1 MVSQPSGQITE
12 RFSLVVGGPFH
23 AGLRRLRLTGADQ
36 LPTRRAALLLSL
48 VAWAPPAGLA
58 IAQALSGDH
67 DEAWLYFTDLTVY
80 ARFVIAIAVMVATE
94 RYADGRVILLT
105 RQFKE
110 AQLIGENGGPGL
122 VSALDAADRRSS
134 SAIAELVIL
143 LVALGWSVFIARYT
157 VEISTVAW
165 EGRSVNGQVVLS
177 WAGAAAAFLG
187 NPLFLFLALR
197 WIWRFIVWAT
207 LLNRIARLPLQ
218 LAPTHPDRCAG
229 LGFLAIFPSI
239 FIGFVFALSCV
250 ISASMLK
257 EIGVQEVDGQVV
269 WLAIT
274 VWIVLCL
281 VLVLGPLLVFVRPLY
296 LARERALLD
305 YGRLASRHH
314 LAFQR
319 KWIGGPEAVDA
330 DEASGDPNLASSLS
344 GSVAAARSM
353 RVLPLERMAVMQ
365 LAIAAALPML
375 AVVSTQVPLMDIAKW
390 IFGKI
395 V

>member
-1 MVSQPSGQITE
+1 
-12 RFSLVVGGPFH
+12 
-23 AGLRRLRLTGADQ
+23 
-36 LPTRRAALLLSL
+36 
-48 VAWAPPAGLA
+48 
-58 IAQALSGDH
+58 
-67 DEAWLYFTDLTVY
+67 
-80 ARFVIAIAVMVATE
+80 MVATE

-105 RQFKE
+105 RQFQE
-110 AQLIGENGGPGL
+110 AQLIGADGRSGL
-122 VSALDAADRRSS
+122 ASAMGDADRRSS
-134 SAIAELVIL
+134 SAVAELVIL
-143 LVALGWSVFIARYT
+143 LVALGWSVLIARYT
-157 VEISTVAW
+157 VEVSAYAW
-165 EGRSVNGQVVLS
+165 EGRTLNGEIDLS
-177 WAGAAAAFLG
+177 WAGEAAAFVS
-187 NPLFLFLALR
+187 NPLFLFLAFR

-218 LAPTHPDRCAG
+218 LAPTHPDHCAG

-257 EIGVQEVDGQVV
+257 EIAVHDVAGQKV
-269 WLAIT
+269 WLAIA
-274 VWIVLCL
+274 VWIGLCL

-305 YGRLASRHH
+305 YGRLASWHH

-319 KWIGGPEAVDA
+319 KWIGGPEG
-330 DEASGDPNLASSLS
+330 SGTDDTSGNPDLAASLS

-353 RVLPLERMAVMQ
+353 SVVPLDRMSVMQ

-390 IFGKI
+390 MFDKI

>member
-1 MVSQPSGQITE
+1 MLSQPSGQVFE

-23 AGLRRLRLTGADQ
+23 AALRRLRLTGPDQ

-58 IAQALSGDH
+58 IAQALVGDRA
-67 DEAWLYFTDLTVY
+67 EVWLYFTDLTVY
-80 ARFVIAIAVMVATE
+80 ARFLIAIAVMVATE

-105 RQFKE
+105 QQFKE
-110 AQLIGENGGPGL
+110 AQLVGEGGRPGL
-122 VSALDAADRRSS
+122 DTALAVADRRSS

-157 VEISTVAW
+157 VEVSTVAW
-165 EGRSVNGQVVLS
+165 EGRSVNGQVALS
-177 WAGAAAAFLG
+177 WAGEAAAFLS

-197 WIWRFIVWAT
+197 WIWRFTVWT
-207 LLNRIARLPLQ
+207 MLLNRIAQLPLQ

-229 LGFLAIFPSI
+229 LGFLSIFPSI

-250 ISASMLK
+250 VSASMLK
-257 EIGVQEVDGQVV
+257 EIGVRAVDGQIV

-281 VLVLGPLLVFVRPLY
+281 VLVLGPLLVFMRPLY
-296 LARERALLD
+296 LARERAMLD

-319 KWIGGPEAVDA
+319 KWVGGPRATEAE
-330 DEASGDPNLASSLS
+330 EASGDPNLASSLS

-353 RVLPLERMAVMQ
+353 RILPLERMAVMQ
-365 LAIAAALPML
+365 LAVAAALPML

>member
-1 MVSQPSGQITE
+1 VSQHGSQDSE

-23 AGLRRLRLTGADQ
+23 AGLRRLRLTGPDQ
-36 LPTRRAALLLSL
+36 LPTRLAALLLAL
-48 VAWAPPAGLA
+48 VAWAPPAALA
-58 IAQALSGDH
+58 LAQATFDNRVESWH
-67 DEAWLYFTDLTVY
+67 YFTDLTVY
-80 ARFVIAIAVMVATE
+80 ARFLIAISVMIATE

-110 AQLIGENGGPGL
+110 AQLVGEDGRLELG
-122 VSALDAADRRSS
+122 SALAVADRRSS
-134 SAIAELVIL
+134 STTAELVIL

-157 VEISTVAW
+157 VEVSTVAW
-165 EGRSVNGQVVLS
+165 EGRSVNGHIVLS
-177 WAGAAAAFLG
+177 WAGEAACFLS
-187 NPLFLFLALR
+187 NPLFLFLGLR
-197 WIWRFIVWAT
+197 WVWRFIVWAT

-257 EIGVQEVDGQVV
+257 EIAVHEVDAQTV

-274 VWIVLCL
+274 IWILICL

-305 YGRLASRHH
+305 YGRLASQHH

-319 KWIGGPEAVDA
+319 KWIGGPKADGADA
-330 DEASGDPNLASSLS
+330 ASGDPNLASTLS

-353 RVLPLERMAVMQ
+353 RILPLERMAVTQ